1 MGPDPSRSLLVAILG
16 ACVGQVFWEEE
27 VMSLRCQ
34 PEEQAAGAAPVGQ
47 KIAEDTGVPSVK
59 SSLTSSVGVVS
70 TLVEPCVPA
79 TRSSYRKQAGAAS
92 VGLSAVTQPLVVVTR
107 TLIALL

>member
-1 MGPDPSRSLLVAILG
+1 MGPDPSRSLLVATLG
-16 ACVGQVFWEEE
+16 GCIGQVFWEEE

-47 KIAEDTGVPSVK
+47 KIAEDTAVPSVK
-59 SSLTSSVGVVS
+59 SPLTSCVAVVS
-70 TLVEPCVPA
+70 TLIEPCVPA

-92 VGLSAVTQPLVVVTR
+92 VGLSAVKQPLVVVTH
-107 TLIALL
+107 TLLALL